1 MAAIALKK
9 MYARQ
14 NISGNS
20 PRVEKFPCAAT
31 QSFVAGD
38 LVYLVSGRLTV
49 CGANPADILGVALE
63 DAVSAADAVALLQLI
78 PVQLA
83 EPDTLFQINLAS
95 STAGASV
102 ALTQAMLGGS
112 CGLYKDGTAG
122 SGLWYASG
130 VTLGAND
137 RLVIDKFIDAVGD
150 TNARVLVRF
159 LSKYYDLYHTS

>member
-14 NISGNS
+14 NVSGNS
-20 PRVEKFPCAAT
+20 PRVSLFPCAAT
-31 QSFVAGD
+31 QSFKAGD
-38 LVYLVSGRLTV
+38 LVYLVAGRLTV
-49 CGANPADILGVALE
+49 CGADPTDILGVALA

-83 EPDTLFQINLAS
+83 EPDTLFQINIAS
-95 STAGASV
+95 STAGASL
-102 ALTQAMLGGS
+102 ALTQAMLGQS
-112 CGLYKDGTAG
+112 CKLFKDGTAG

-130 VTLGAND
+130 VTGGTAD
-137 RLVIDKFIDAVGD
+137 RLIIDKFIDAVGD